1 MGEYKDMKKL
11 TYIPIIGIAI
21 GEFLIFYNKILA
33 GIGIHI
39 ISLLAII
46 LIIICGNLSL
56 KTKDILQ
63 SLILLPLLRIISI
76 SIPSIPQLSE
86 KIYAQHLITY
96 GIMLIP
102 IYLIMKNRHILHKES
117 ETNQSILLYD
127 SRSFKRVYIYIP
139 TVMLA
144 IIIIGFIGQY
154 AGIIPNT
161 RTLSPE
167 VSDVIGEFVT
177 MFMIAIISI
186 SLLVTDT
193 KYCNEYI
200 SSIINIYSSPLLLV
214 FITIVIQK
222 IMTTL

>member
-11 TYIPIIGIAI
+11 IYIPIIGIAI
-21 GEFLIFYNKILA
+21 GEFLIFHNKILA

-39 ISLLAII
+39 MSLMAII

-63 SLILLPLLRIISI
+63 SLILLPLLRIISL
-76 SIPSIPQLSE
+76 SIAQVSE
-86 KIYAQHLITY
+86 KIYIQHMVTY

-102 IYLIMKNRHILHKES
+102 IYLIMRSQHILHKES
-117 ETNQSILLYD
+117 GTNQSILLYD

-139 TVMLA
+139 AVMLA
-144 IIIIGFIGQY
+144 IIMIGVIGQY
-154 AGIIPNT
+154 AGVIPNI
-161 RTLSPE
+161 RTPPLE
-167 VSDVIGEFVT
+167 VTNVIGEFVT

-214 FITIVIQK
+214 FLTIVIQK
-222 IMTTL
+222 IMLIYNS